1 MLERAAHLI
10 CINSQKNLQ
19 NIRHVAK
26 WNVNFPLR
34 SQGLDYAD
42 VCTQDVVFRWQKD
55 FKSRPS
61 QYFTFFRFSFVTNN
75 RPIDAKE
82 EGVKQLRK
90 KTFGEIVRLNDVPLI
105 K

>member
-1 MLERAAHLI
+1 MLPSGMSTSLYVVKGSTMLMYAHKMLSSVGKKI
-10 CINSQKNLQ
+10 LNPDLV
-19 NIRHVAK
+19 NISH
-26 WNVNFPLR
+26 
-34 SQGLDYAD
+34 
-42 VCTQDVVFRWQKD
+42 
-55 FKSRPS
+55 
-61 QYFTFFRFSFVTNN
+61 FFRFSFVTNN